1 MKEVTASDASSSMR
15 AETGVA
21 SQAPAPIDTMKDR
34 APDDT
39 SATSIIITCYNHG
52 RYLGEAIESA
62 IKQTWPPLEIIV
74 VDDGSID
81 NTSEVVKQYP
91 NVIGIRQENQGVCAA
106 RNTGLRA
113 CHGKYVLF
121 LDADDL
127 LLPGALEASVG
138 AMNAHPDWA
147 FVSGDFRNCDEKGNI
162 LGTFGFT
169 EVTGDHYLAL
179 LRRNYVAMHATVLY
193 RRSVF
198 DQVGGFDTRLRTAED
213 HEVFLRIARQ
223 FPVGQAHGLMALY
236 RHHTTNTSR
245 DAKQMLLGAIEV
257 IGRERA
263 YFGTDPHRWAA
274 YRAGMQHNCAN
285 YCQRFLLESLGRLK
299 HAKSRKDGIRGIL
312 FLLRH
317 PTWLWYTYWNKRA
330 LRRIAKALAP
340 FLGRWL
346 LRFAS

>member
-1 MKEVTASDASSSMR
+1 MNDSTLN
-15 AETGVA
+15 G
-21 SQAPAPIDTMKDR
+21 APA
-34 APDDT
+34 A
-39 SATSIIITCYNHG
+39 SIIITCYNHG
-52 RYLGEAIESA
+52 RFLGEAIDSA
-62 IKQTWPPLEIIV
+62 VKQTWPPLEIIV

-81 NTSEVVKQYP
+81 NTPEVVKQYP

-106 RNTGLRA
+106 RNTGLHA
-113 CHGKYVLF
+113 CRGKYVLF

-127 LLPGALEASVG
+127 LFPGALETSVS

-147 FVSGDFRNCDEKGNI
+147 FVSGDFRNCDEKRNI
-162 LGTFGFT
+162 LGTFGPT
-169 EVTGDHYLAL
+169 EVTGDRYLAL

-223 FPVGQAHGLMALY
+223 FPVGQIQGLMALY
-236 RHHTTNTSR
+236 RHHTTNASR

-263 YFGTDPHRWAA
+263 YFGTDPRRWAA

-285 YCQRFLLESLGRLK
+285 YCQRFLLESLRRLK
-299 HAKSRKDGIRGIL
+299 RAEERKEGIRGIL

-317 PTWLWYTYWNKRA
+317 PTLLWYTYWNKRV
-330 LRRIAKALAP
+330 LSKIAKSLAP
-340 FLGRWL
+340 YLGRWL